1 MEWFM
6 VNGYFPNVSYTRQ
19 SLLDRARMLRPTH
32 YMWIDDD
39 QVFKTEH
46 FDALLNHDLDIV
58 SGLYKKSNDL
68 FACCKLDGK
77 TLSVDDEVIDGVREV
92 TANGM
97 GFMLTKSKVFEFI
110 HKPFDNLNDD
120 QWEDF
125 GFASKARQAGFKVHI
140 DGSVIVGHEKKIIL

>member
-1 MEWFM
+1 MSPFLADSIA
-6 VNGYFPNVSYTRQ
+6 VDNPVK
-19 SLLDRARMLRPTH
+19 PPPITH
-32 YMWIDDD
+32 
-39 QVFKTEH
+39 
-46 FDALLNHDLDIV
+46 
-58 SGLYKKSNDL
+58 KSHEYSS
-68 FACCKLDGK
+68 
-77 TLSVDDEVIDGVREV
+77 LSVDDEVIDGVREV